1 MNEQVTDPILESNQA
16 NLERINLALSQ
27 GATLALDNSLM
38 KTWLP
43 QILHISYHLYH
54 PNSET
59 FFGI

>member
-16 NLERINLALSQ
+16 YLERINLLLSQ
-27 GATLALDNSLM
+27 VRSLAQATRV
-38 KTWLP
+38 KIWLH
-43 QILHISYHLYH
+43 QTLHISCHPCH